1 MIVSRYYKYRLYP
14 NASQRADLTKMFGA
28 VRFVANRTIEGVL
41 AKIDDDGYRF
51 DYYSEA
57 NSLIVLKAS
66 FPFLKDA
73 ESTSLQQC
81 LKHVGLAVKRYFMHL
96 GGKPNYVSKKNRQ
109 SMTICAVGKNIRIA
123 DEKHLRLPKIGNVR
137 FVYHRPLP
145 FKSKITSMCVS
156 EEVDGRFFASIRVEF
171 EIDAKNKP
179 LDSRNA
185 VGLDYK
191 SDGLYISSDGVLA
204 SMPHYFRK
212 AQWNLK
218 QKQKR
223 LSRTKPGSKNH
234 EKARIKAA
242 RVASRVADRRK
253 DFLDKASHE
262 LAERYDVVSVE
273 DIDMRSMKKSLRLGK
288 ATSDNGY
295 GAFRRMLEYK
305 LSDRRKAF
313 VKVGRFFASSQT
325 CHVCG
330 YKDSITKNLNI
341 REWDC
346 PICGSHNDRDLNAAL
361 NIRDEGLRILR
372 NNTEGRSGIEACGE
386 TPNGKEATL
395 CREVPSKQEAPT
407 SNSSR
412 N

>member
-1 MIVSRYYKYRLYP
+1 
-14 NASQRADLTKMFGA
+14 
-28 VRFVANRTIEGVL
+28 
-41 AKIDDDGYRF
+41 
-51 DYYSEA
+51 
-57 NSLIVLKAS
+57 
-66 FPFLKDA
+66 
-73 ESTSLQQC
+73 
-81 LKHVGLAVKRYFMHL
+81 
-96 GGKPNYVSKKNRQ
+96 
-109 SMTICAVGKNIRIA
+109 
-123 DEKHLRLPKIGNVR
+123 
-137 FVYHRPLP
+137 
-145 FKSKITSMCVS
+145 
-156 EEVDGRFFASIRVEF
+156 
-171 EIDAKNKP
+171 
-179 LDSRNA
+179 
-185 VGLDYK
+185 
-191 SDGLYISSDGVLA
+191 
-204 SMPHYFRK
+204 
-212 AQWNLK
+212 
-218 QKQKR
+218 
-223 LSRTKPGSKNH
+223 
-234 EKARIKAA
+234 
-242 RVASRVADRRK
+242 
-253 DFLDKASHE
+253 
-262 LAERYDVVSVE
+262 VE